1 MALPYGIILRH
12 YCTAL
17 SYGII
22 IWHYPTALLYGAIL
36 WDYCTALSY
45 GTAFIIKNLFILTWS
60 VSLLLYST

>member
-1 MALPYGIILRH
+1 MALSYSIIVRR
-12 YCTAL
+12 YPMGL

-22 IWHYPTALLYGAIL
+22 LWH
-36 WDYCTALSY
+36 YCTALSY